1 MNVPISVIVNDHPV
15 PVKEWNGKRVVTFK
29 DIDTVHSRADG
40 TARRN
45 FNKHKERFIEGEDFC
60 KITPNEF
67 RTAIGSMDDR
77 QTNDITLITESGY
90 LMLVKSFTDDLAWH
104 VQRQLVNNYFRIPSS
119 HPEVENLSPQLQ
131 YLIQMEQRQNQ
142 LEQRQTELEQ
152 KLEADRDAYVKAAF
166 EFGRIG
172 ALQRSEIQK
181 AVKVRAI
188 NLCEYA
194 ETYDKVGKR
203 VISSIYKALQKKFGV
218 DSYVDLQYQQYT
230 DALIFIQCWEPTKEL
245 YDAVRKTFP
254 KVNFDLFGMLT
265 GV

>member
-1 MNVPISVIVNDHPV
+1 MNAPISVIVNDHPV

-45 FNKHKERFIEGEDFC
+45 FNKHKERFIDGEDFY
-60 KITPNEF
+60 KIQPNEI
-67 RTAIGSMDDR
+67 RTVGIESPNGG
-77 QTNDITLITESGY
+77 TVITESGY

-119 HPEVENLSPQLQ
+119 HPEVEKLSPQLQ

-152 KLEADRDAYVKAAF
+152 KLESDRDAYVKAAF

>member
-29 DIDTVHSRADG
+29 DIDAVHSRADG
-40 TARRN
+40 TARKR
-45 FNKHKERFIEGEDFC
+45 FNNNKKRFIEGEDYFVRNSDEA
-60 KITPNEF
+60 KQEYNITAPN
-67 RTAIGSMDDR
+67 GL
-77 QTNDITLITESGY
+77 TLITESGY
-90 LMLVKSFTDDLAWH
+90 LMLVKSFTDDLAWQ
-104 VQRQLVNNYFRIPSS
+104 VQRQLVNNYFRVSS
-119 HPEVENLSPQLQ
+119 TRSEVENLSPQLQ

-142 LEQRQTELEQ
+142 LEQRQTELEH
-152 KLEADRDAYVKAAF
+152 KLETDRDAYVKAAF

-172 ALQRSEIQK
+172 ALQRAEIQK

-265 GV
+265 GA